1 MKKIFV
7 LILPVILV
15 FGFVSCMKNT
25 PVSSTPSCTSK
36 PVAADSAALIKFA
49 GDSIPLTADTTG
61 LYYHII
67 DSGNSTKPTASSY
80 LNVTYKAKLM
90 DNFTF
95 DSATNSYLS
104 GATLSNL
111 IAGWQ
116 IGLPKIGVG
125 GHIQLFIPSA
135 LAWGCI
141 GVVNMQSGL
150 VTVPPDA
157 PVFFDVQLLGI
168 N

>member
-1 MKKIFV
+1 MKKIIT
-7 LILPVILV
+7 LILSAIVV
-15 FGFVSCMKNT
+15 FGYLSCTKNT
-25 PVSSTPSCTSK
+25 PVSTTPPCTSK
-36 PVAADSAALIKFA
+36 AVSADSAALIKFA
-49 GDSIPLTADTTG
+49 GDSIALTADSTG

-67 DSGNSTKPTASSY
+67 DSGNAMRPVASSQ

-95 DSATNSYLS
+95 DSATNSYLM
-104 GATLSNL
+104 GATLSQL

-135 LAWGCI
+135 LAWGCNGI
-141 GVVNMQSGL
+141 
-150 VTVPPDA
+150 VTSAGQVIVPPDA
-157 PVFFDVQLLGI
+157 TVYFDIQLLGV

>member
-1 MKKIFV
+1 MKKIIV
-7 LILPVILV
+7 LILSAIVV
-15 FGFVSCMKNT
+15 FSFISCMKNT
-25 PVSSTPSCTSK
+25 PVSSTPPCTSK
-36 PVAADSAALIKFA
+36 PVTADSATLIKFA

-67 DSGNSTKPTASSY
+67 DSGNSTKPVSTSQ
-80 LNVTYKAKLM
+80 LNVTYTAKLM

-95 DSATNSYLS
+95 DSATNSYLN
-104 GATLSNL
+104 GATLSQL

-135 LAWGCI
+135 LAWGCNGI
-141 GVVNMQSGL
+141 VSQSGL
-150 VTVPPDA
+150 VTVPPDE
-157 PVFFDVQLLGI
+157 PVFFDVQLLGV

>member
-1 MKKIFV
+1 MKKIIA
-7 LILPVILV
+7 LILSAIIV
-15 FGFVSCMKNT
+15 FSFVSCMKNT
-25 PVSSTPSCTSK
+25 PVSTTPPCTSK
-36 PVAADSAALIKFA
+36 PVSADSATLIKFA
-49 GDSIPLTADTTG
+49 GDSIPLTADSTG

-67 DSGNSTKPTASSY
+67 DSGNAVKPVLTSG
-80 LNVTYKAKLM
+80 LNVTYTAKLM

-104 GATLSNL
+104 GATLSQL

-135 LAWGCI
+135 LAWGCNGI
-141 GVVNMQSGL
+141 VSSSGL
-150 VTVPPDA
+150 VTVPADE
-157 PVFFDVQLLGI
+157 PVFFDIQLLGVY
-168 N
+168 